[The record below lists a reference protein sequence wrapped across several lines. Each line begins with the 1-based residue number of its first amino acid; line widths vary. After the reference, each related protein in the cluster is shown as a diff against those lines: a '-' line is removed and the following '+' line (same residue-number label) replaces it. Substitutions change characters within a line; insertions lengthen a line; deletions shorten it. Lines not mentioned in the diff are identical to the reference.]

1 MSDQK
6 IFYKYWPEGVPK
18 EIDIPDKTLI
28 DFLEDSEKNYPN
40 NIVTYFMGFEL
51 TYSKLLEIVYRVAT
65 KLNKLGIK
73 KGETVAIQFTNNPAF
88 IAYYYGILKI
98 GAVVTP
104 ISPLFKKLEIK
115 RQLIDSDAKMYIG
128 WEGFSGL
135 VDPIINQTNVKYKFY
150 SNLAPYLT
158 SDPMAPPEFEMGGEP
173 TFEDLIRDTK
183 PNPPK
188 VQITREDLAQLQYTG
203 GTTGFPK
210 GAMLTHGSIAAN
222 VFQAEAWFVE
232 KELGNEVLLAALPF
246 YHIYMGF
253 MMNMCIHNGWKLAC
267 VFNPRE
273 AHEVIENIE
282 TAKVTVFPGVAAI
295 YNNLNIYEEIQ
306 NHDLSSIKYCLSS
319 AGPLPEDIR
328 EKFEKLT
335 GAKLREA
342 YGLTEMSPAVTANP
356 FDGKF
361 KTGTIGMPFPNTEV
375 KICDPEGN
383 TLKIGEVGELVVRG
397 PQMMK
402 GYYKREKETNDTI
415 KDGWLW
421 TGDLAMMDEDGY
433 FVIKAR
439 IKNLIKYKGH
449 SVYNSEVEDLLYYND
464 VVEECGVIGI
474 IDEEG
479 KENIKAFIVL
489 KDEFK
494 GKGITEQN
502 IIDWSKENMGYDKYP
517 RFVEFIDEIPKTVV
531 GKVLHRE
538 LRDLEEKRNRKKE

>member
-18 EIDIPDKTLI
+18 EIDIPDKTLM

-40 NIVTYFMGFEL
+40 NSVTYFMGFEL
-51 TYSKLLEIVYRVAT
+51 TYSKLLDIVYRVAT
-65 KLNKLGIK
+65 KLNDLGIK
-73 KGETVAIQFTNNPAF
+73 KGDTVAIQFTNNPAF

-115 RQLIDSDAKMYIG
+115 RQLNDSDAKMYIG
-128 WEGFSGL
+128 WEGFSGI
-135 VDPIINQTNVKYKFY
+135 VDPIINETKVKHKFY

-158 SDPMAPPEFEMGGEP
+158 PDPMAPPEFEMGGEP
-173 TFEDLIRDTK
+173 TFEDLIRDTE
-183 PNPPK
+183 PNPPN

-273 AHEVIENIE
+273 AHEVIETIE
-282 TAKVTVFPGVAAI
+282 ASKVTVFPGVAAI
-295 YNNLNIYEEIQ
+295 YNNLNIYEGIQ

-319 AGPLPEDIR
+319 AGPLPDDIR
-328 EKFEKLT
+328 KKFEELT

-356 FDGKF
+356 FEGKF
-361 KTGTIGMPFPNTEV
+361 KTGTIGMPFPSTDV
-375 KICDPEGN
+375 KICDAEGN
-383 TLKIGEVGELVVRG
+383 TLRIGEVGELVTRG

-402 GYYKREKETNDTI
+402 GYYKQEKETNDTI

-433 FVIKAR
+433 FVIKDR

-449 SVYNSEVEDLLYYND
+449 SVYPTEVEDLLYYHD
-464 VVEECGVIGI
+464 AIEECGVIGI
-474 IDEEG
+474 IDDEG
-479 KENIKAFIVL
+479 KENIKAYIVL
-489 KDEFK
+489 KEKYKD
-494 GKGITEQN
+494 KGIREQD
-502 IIDWSKENMGYDKYP
+502 IINWAKENMAGDKYP
-517 RFVEFIDEIPKTVV
+517 RFVQFIDEIPKTIV
-531 GKVLHRE
+531 GKILHRE
-538 LRDLEEKRNRKKE
+538 LKELEMQKKNP